1 MKSEFTKLSRVEQEK
16 VELEYHRMQPE
27 TFDELLAGAKP
38 HSPNAIRLPQRL
50 VETLKTVAKT
60 EGEREYKAMVVRWVE
75 ERLRQ
80 ETKLAPKPSKKSYSK
95 KVDSRRQVNK

>member
-1 MKSEFTKLSRVEQEK
+1 MKKEFAKLSRVGQEK

-27 TFDELLAGAKP
+27 EFDKLMAGAKP
-38 HSPNAIRLPQRL
+38 HSPDVIRLPRRL

-60 EGEREYKAMVVRWVE
+60 EGESEYKTMVRRWVE

-80 ETKLAPKPSKKSYSK
+80 ETKLAPKSSKGSNSKKTPF
-95 KVDSRRQVNK
+95 RRQVVK